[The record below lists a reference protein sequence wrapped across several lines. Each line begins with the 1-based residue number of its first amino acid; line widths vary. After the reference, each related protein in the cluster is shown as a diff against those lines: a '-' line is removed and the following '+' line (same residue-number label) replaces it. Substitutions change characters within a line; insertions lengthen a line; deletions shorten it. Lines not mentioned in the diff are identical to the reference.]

1 LWHTNQD
8 GWLQLTNIA
17 GAVADGRVGEGTDS
31 AVSESSTP
39 EQSGVLEYELEDM
52 RGGEIGKEDVAGSEV
67 LADDDIDTSD

>member
-1 LWHTNQD
+1 LWHTDQD
-8 GWLQLTNIA
+8 GGLQLTNIA
-17 GAVADGRVGEGTDS
+17 GAVADRRVGESTDG

-39 EQSGVLEYELEDM
+39 EERGVLEDELEDM